1 MTHLFQSGEGRDA
14 GAERTNL
21 WGGLNLEKTEHGTRN
36 NGHELGNAW
45 RHSVN
50 WSMSA
55 DFFASINIRF
65 HQVIKVPN
73 ILRKGCS
80 DAI

>member
-1 MTHLFQSGEGRDA
+1 VTTLFQSGEGRDA
-14 GAERTNL
+14 ERTNL
-21 WGGLNLEKTEHGTRN
+21 WAGMNLGKKTEHGTRN
-36 NGHELGNAW
+36 NGHELENAR

-73 ILRKGCS
+73 IPRKGGS
-80 DAI
+80 GAV